1 MEDQASPHTP
11 APTPAGAGGEGGPSA
26 ASTAGPAATSEAAV
40 AAGSAAQAPAMPR
53 LPTGADAEW
62 PVKVVDLIE
71 ATVDGVHDK
80 VVRPLTLVARALVFG
95 IVAGAMA
102 LVLAVLGAVLVIRIL
117 DVYAFGHRVW
127 ASDVV
132 VGGLLTV
139 VGLALWSK
147 RRSPEG
153 A

>member
-11 APTPAGAGGEGGPSA
+11 APTPPGAGVEGGSA
-26 ASTAGPAATSEAAV
+26 PASTAGPAAAGGAAT
-40 AAGSAAQAPAMPR
+40 AGAVPR
-53 LPTGADAEW
+53 LAIGADAEW
-62 PVKVVDLIE
+62 PGKVVDLIE

-139 VGLALWSK
+139 VGLALWTR